1 MCVPNRIV
9 WAFCLCA
16 VCLLAALPTAAQLVY
31 GQKPT
36 AGLDLV
42 ATHWKLG
49 LDDDE
54 VTIDQWAFPVSA
66 FVPLRENLEARVY
79 LAYAMTTVSQQD
91 AEFELNGLTDLRV
104 QVNHAFA
111 NDRLLIGAG
120 LNLPTGHKSLSL
132 DEEWVVMNFLSQN
145 FLSFPVRNLGEG
157 FGLNLM
163 AGGATEMGDYR
174 VGATATANVSGAYN
188 AYETE
193 PDYNPGNS
201 LSLTLGLQRE
211 IQVGVLNG
219 DATFTTSAVD
229 EQANKPIF
237 GRGDQL
243 ALHGGLATGGK
254 QQRYFADATYR
265 IRGRNTLYDAD
276 SVLLQQLKIYGNE
289 FVVAGG
295 LERSTDSDW
304 TYGPAVD
311 LRLIAGN
318 ETGLGSSKVLG
329 IGAHLARAVTT
340 SVNLRL
346 ALKYFTG
353 STNDSEIDLAGYQAW
368 LSASGTF

>member
-16 VCLLAALPTAAQLVY
+16 AYLLAALPTAAQLVY

-66 FVPLRENLEARVY
+66 FVPLRDNLEARVY
-79 LAYAMTTVSQQD
+79 LAYAMTTVNQRD
-91 AEFELNGLTDLRV
+91 VEFELNGLTDLRV

-219 DATFTTSAVD
+219 DATFTTSAD
-229 EQANKPIF
+229 DKQADKPIF

-265 IRGRNTLYDAD
+265 IRGRNKLYNAD

-295 LERSTDSDW
+295 LERSTASDW